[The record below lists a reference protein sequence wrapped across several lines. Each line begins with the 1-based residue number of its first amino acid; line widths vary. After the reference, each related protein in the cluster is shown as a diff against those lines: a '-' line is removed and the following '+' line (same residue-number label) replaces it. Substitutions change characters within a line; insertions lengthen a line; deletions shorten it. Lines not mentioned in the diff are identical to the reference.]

1 MAKSDDSMKG
11 KAFEGEVSPSKGL
24 QSKALQS
31 KVSIVTGG
39 ASGIGEAVGKL
50 FAENGCAVI
59 LVDKNIER
67 LQQVVRDVEEQ
78 GGICRGV
85 HADVSDESKVKNLFR
100 DVMKEFGRVDILV
113 NSAGRDSLSPP
124 ITEVTMEEWEKTIDS
139 NLKAVFLCCREAF
152 IIMEKQGGGKI
163 INLGSSSARLASG
176 PGHSPYRASKHGMMG
191 LSKNLLREGM
201 EKNINVTVVNPSH
214 VKTPMTE
221 IIDKGLYEED
231 IPAYL
236 DGWLDEKEIKEGIH
250 SSCIDVENVAEIIL
264 FIATRDSSVTIPQ
277 IAIYP
282 THKIHRYGMEV

>member
-1 MAKSDDSMKG
+1 MRKRYMKM
-11 KAFEGEVSPSKGL
+11 KE
-24 QSKALQS
+24 KALEG
-31 KVSIVTGG
+31 KVAIVTGG
-39 ASGIGEAVGKL
+39 ASGIGEAVGRIFL
-50 FAENGCAVI
+50 DNGCKVI
-59 LVDKNIER
+59 LVDKNRDR
-67 LQQVVRDVEEQ
+67 LEKVVNDTAIK
-78 GGICRGV
+78 GSNCKGV
-85 HADVSDESKVKNLFR
+85 YADVSVESKVIKLFQ
-100 DVMKEFGRVDILV
+100 DAMEEYGRVDILV

-152 IIMEKQGGGKI
+152 RIMEKQGGGKI
-163 INLGSSSARLASG
+163 INLGSSSAKLVSG

-201 EKNINVTVVNPSH
+201 DKNINVTVVNPSH

-221 IIDKGLYEED
+221 IIDKGLYEEN

-236 DGWLDEKEIKEGIH
+236 DGWLDEKEMEEGIH
-250 SSCIDVENVAEIIL
+250 SSCIDVDNVAEIIL

>member
-1 MAKSDDSMKG
+1 MKTTG
-11 KAFEGEVSPSKGL
+11 KALDG
-24 QSKALQS
+24 
-31 KVSIVTGG
+31 KVAIVTGG
-39 ASGIGEAVGKL
+39 ASGIGEAVGKI
-50 FAENGCAVI
+50 FALNSCRVI
-59 LVDKNIER
+59 LIDINRDR
-67 LQQVVRDVEEQ
+67 LKKVVGEIANE
-78 GGICRGV
+78 GGSCKGV
-85 HADVSDESKVKNLFR
+85 YADVSVEPQVRKLFQ

-124 ITEVTMEEWEKTIDS
+124 ITEVTLEEWEKTIDS

-163 INLGSSSARLASG
+163 INMGSTSARLASG

-191 LSKNLLREGM
+191 LSKNLLIEGM
-201 EKNINVTVVNPSH
+201 DKNINVTVINPSH

-221 IIDKGLYEED
+221 IIDKGLYDEN

-236 DGWLDEKEIKEGIH
+236 EGWLDEKEIREGIYK
-250 SSCIDVENVAEIIL
+250 SCIGVENVAEIVL
-264 FIATRDSSVTIPQ
+264 FVATRDSSVTIPQ